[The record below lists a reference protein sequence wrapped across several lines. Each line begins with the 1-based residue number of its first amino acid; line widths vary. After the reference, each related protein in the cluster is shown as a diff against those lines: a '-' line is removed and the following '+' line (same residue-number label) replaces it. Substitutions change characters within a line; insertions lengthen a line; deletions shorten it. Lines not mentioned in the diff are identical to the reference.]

1 MSPSPSNSTAAVV
14 FLDETVLSVEE
25 GDSEEESVALCV
37 VLDNAFDGL
46 EREIAVNLTTI
57 PGTAGAD

>member
-1 MSPSPSNSTAAVV
+1 ML

-25 GDSEEESVALCV
+25 GDNVVETVTLCV

-46 EREIAVNLTTI
+46 EREIAINFTTI
-57 PGTAGAD
+57 PGTAGMNQSIK

>member
-1 MSPSPSNSTAAVV
+1 MSPSPYNSTAAVV

-37 VLDNAFDGL
+37 VLENAFDGL
-46 EREIAVNLTTI
+46 EREIAVNLTTT
-57 PGTAGAD
+57 PGTAGAH